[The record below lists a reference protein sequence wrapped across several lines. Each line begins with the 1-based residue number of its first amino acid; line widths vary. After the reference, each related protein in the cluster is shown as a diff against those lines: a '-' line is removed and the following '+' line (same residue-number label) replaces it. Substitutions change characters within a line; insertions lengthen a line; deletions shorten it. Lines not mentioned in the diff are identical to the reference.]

1 MGRSAP
7 VEIESIRPQLVSST
21 QKSLNGDIAIYSYR
35 DAGGSGRQTIAPRLF
50 FARSRSGV
58 NGSVGGIVSNND
70 DIGNIRFAADD
81 GTQFLTA
88 AEILVEVDGT
98 PGTNDMP
105 GRLVFSTTADGAS
118 SPTER
123 MRIRSDGNVS
133 LGDGGTIY
141 QKFSL
146 NGSFPTAGVDK
157 TEVVSVRGNFRETVG
172 NACVFYSR
180 PNLSLS
186 SSTEN
191 IQELKHF
198 NANARDT
205 FTQGTVT
212 NQYGFLCDATL
223 KAATNNYGFY
233 SNLAAGSGRWN
244 FYANGTAAELLCWQ
258 YFIRQTMT
266 KTQLLLVLR
275 LAHISQ
281 ARACSVSKQGP
292 KQPKRPRL
300 RFYNGNGQVG
310 TIKTNGIS
318 YFLQH
323 IFRLPPEGKHHPNS
337 GCC

>member
-1 MGRSAP
+1 
-7 VEIESIRPQLVSST
+7 
-21 QKSLNGDIAIYSYR
+21 
-35 DAGGSGRQTIAPRLF
+35 
-50 FARSRSGV
+50 
-58 NGSVGGIVSNND
+58 
-70 DIGNIRFAADD
+70 
-81 GTQFLTA
+81 
-88 AEILVEVDGT
+88 
-98 PGTNDMP
+98 MP

-223 KAATNNYGFY
+223 KAATNNFGFY
-233 SNLAAGSGRWN
+233 SDIAAGSGRWN
-244 FYANGTAAELLCWQ
+244 FYANGTAQ
-258 YFIRQTMT
+258 NYFAGNTLFGSNDQDAIIAGTKAGAYFTSQGVLFKARTET
-266 KTQLLLVLR
+266 TEKTQI
-275 LAHISQ
+275 AFI
-281 ARACSVSKQGP
+281 
-292 KQPKRPRL
+292 
-300 RFYNGNGQVG
+300 NGNGQVG
-310 TIKTNGIS
+310 TIKTNGSATS
-318 YFLQH
+318 YNTSSDY
-323 IFRLPPEGKHHPNS
+323 RLKENITPIVGAADR
-337 GCC
+337 GQGT